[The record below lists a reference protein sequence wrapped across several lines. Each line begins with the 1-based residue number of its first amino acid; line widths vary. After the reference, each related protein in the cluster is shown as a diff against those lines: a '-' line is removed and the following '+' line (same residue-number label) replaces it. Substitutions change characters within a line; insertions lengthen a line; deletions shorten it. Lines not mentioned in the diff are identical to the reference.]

1 MVSQVWFNIQQN
13 NTPMAVQF
21 DYSKESFWKQ
31 LLPKNVQGTKAQ
43 SVQVR
48 PKPRAYR

>member
-1 MVSQVWFNIQQN
+1 
-13 NTPMAVQF
+13 MAVQF

-43 SVQVR
+43 SVQVNS
-48 PKPRAYR
+48 PSGVSA